1 MAKKPEDKNKIN
13 DIAEA
18 TRSINNETKLLLAVK
33 SGGRCEFFGCNEY
46 LFSDKITQESIKWGE
61 FAHIYAFKEDGPRGY
76 KKLRPTNINDVDN
89 LMLLCPSCHTKID
102 KKKNL
107 PFYTVESLRKQK
119 KEHEERIKLVSG
131 FKNTNRTKVLGM
143 SVSIENEAVC
153 VAEDE
158 ITEALIA
165 ESRYQYQG
173 KSDMIDFS
181 SVPSKNT
188 QLYWKSNCKNIDVIT
203 EKFYEQLK
211 RDGLEHVSI
220 FAIGP
225 IPLLVYL
232 GSKLENKIKTQLFQ
246 RHRDSESW
254 KWNNGS
260 GSVNYK
266 LNIING
272 KDKNKVALVL
282 SLSGKIH
289 RAHLPKEINENFY
302 VYEITLGNQEPNFH
316 FLKSKGDLVR
326 FECTYSKALSE
337 IRNKHP
343 KLKEIHLFSA
353 IPAPIA
359 IACGRALNRK
369 ADASFKVY
377 NPINGA
383 QFKYA
388 LKIN

>member
-1 MAKKPEDKNKIN
+1 MTKKLGDKNKIN
-13 DIAEA
+13 AITET

-33 SGGRCEFFGCNEY
+33 SGGRCEFFGCNDY
-46 LFSDKITQESIKWGE
+46 LFSDKITKKNIKWGE
-61 FAHIYAFKEDGPRGY
+61 FAHIYAFKEDGPRGN
-76 KKLRPTNINDVDN
+76 KKLRPDNINDVDN

-102 KKKNL
+102 KMKNL
-107 PFYTVESLRKQK
+107 PFYTVEILRKQK
-119 KEHEERIKLVSG
+119 KEHEDRIKLVSG
-131 FKNTNRTKVLGM
+131 FKNTNKTKALGM
-143 SVSIENEAVC
+143 SVSIENEAIC
-153 VAEDE
+153 VSEDE
-158 ITEALIA
+158 ITEALMA
-165 ESRYQYQG
+165 ESRYQYQE
-173 KSDMIDFS
+173 KPNMIDFS
-181 SVPSKNT
+181 NVPSENT
-188 QLYWKSNCKNIDVIT
+188 QLYWKSKCKDINIMT

-211 RDGLEHVSI
+211 RDGLEHVSV

-254 KWNNGS
+254 KWNDGV
-260 GSVNYK
+260 GKVGYK

-272 KDKNKVALVL
+272 KDKSKVALVL

-289 RAHLPKEINENFY
+289 QAHLPKKIDGGFY
-302 VYEITLGNQEPNFH
+302 VYEITLDNQEPNFY
-316 FLKSKGDLVR
+316 FLKSKDDLDR
-326 FECTYSKALSE
+326 FGHIYSKTLSE
-337 IRNKHP
+337 IRNGHP

-359 IACGRALNRK
+359 VVCGRALNRK
-369 ADASFKVY
+369 ADTSFKIY
-377 NPINGA
+377 NPTNGA